1 MRIMMGVDRLAG
13 LVFILLG
20 AVFLWLGVDFG
31 FGSMLRMGP
40 GFFPVILSG
49 LLIAAGFVI
58 SGKSLVADEAVKMP
72 RVGPMARVL
81 GAMVIFAAF
90 MQPLGSY
97 LTLPVVVLLAASA
110 SPAFRWR
117 SALPLAAGLTLCS
130 DLIFRVALGLP
141 LHAIGTWIGG

>member
-1 MRIMMGVDRLAG
+1 MHIFLGIDRLAG

-20 AVFLWLGVDFG
+20 VIFLWLGLDFG

-49 LLIAAGFVI
+49 LLIVAGLVI
-58 SGKSLVADEAVKMP
+58 SAKSFAADEPVKTP
-72 RVGPMARVL
+72 RLGPMARVL
-81 GAMVIFAAF
+81 SAMIIFAAF

-110 SPAFRWR
+110 SPAFRWKP
-117 SALPLAAGLTLCS
+117 ALLLAAGLTLCS

-141 LHAIGTWIGG
+141 LYAIGTWIGG

>member
-1 MRIMMGVDRLAG
+1 MHVFMGIDRLAG

-20 AVFLWLGVDFG
+20 AIFLWLGLGFG

-49 LLIAAGFVI
+49 LLIVAGLVVLVRSF
-58 SGKSLVADEAVKMP
+58 VADEPVKMP
-72 RVGPMARVL
+72 RFGPMARVL
-81 GAMVIFAAF
+81 GAMVVFAAF

-97 LTLPVVVLLAASA
+97 LTLPGVVVLAASA
-110 SPAFRWR
+110 SPAFRWKPT
-117 SALPLAAGLTLCS
+117 LFLAAGLTLCS

-141 LHAIGTWIGG
+141 LHAVGTWIGG